1 MITIALFNNKGG
13 VGKTTLAFHLAWM
26 LHQLG
31 ERVLAVDL
39 DPQAKLTAAF
49 LEDEAVEALW
59 DAKPAATVYGAV
71 EPLLDRL
78 GDLREPALC
87 PIVDGLTL
95 VPGDLALAR
104 FEERLA
110 ETWPRCLDDNPSS
123 AADAFRVTTS
133 FHRLVARAARA
144 QAATVAILDVG
155 PSLGALNRAAL
166 VAADHI
172 VVPLAAD
179 LFSLRGLRNLGPTLA
194 EWRTGWKERRGRS
207 RVLDDLEIPK
217 GTMNPL
223 GYVVLQHAARKASEP
238 ARAYSRWIDRF
249 PEAFHTNILDDI
261 PPPGDDPYRLALL
274 RHFRSLLPMALEA
287 RKPIFDLTAADG
299 AIGSHAATVR
309 DAKGVFADLATRLGI
324 AAGIGQWGKSSGRG
338 AASETR

>member
-1 MITIALFNNKGG
+1 VKTIALFNNKGG
-13 VGKTTLAFHLAWM
+13 VGKTTLAFHLTWM
-26 LHQLG
+26 LHHLG

-39 DPQAKLTAAF
+39 DPQANLTAAF
-49 LEDEAVEALW
+49 LPDEEVESLW
-59 DAKPAATVYGAV
+59 DETPPATVFGAV

-78 GDLREPALC
+78 GDLREPHVCKIA
-87 PIVDGLTL
+87 DGLAL
-95 VPGDLALAR
+95 VVGDLALAR

-110 ETWPRCLDDNPSS
+110 ETWPRCLDDNASS
-123 AADAFRVTTS
+123 AADAFRVTTA
-133 FHRLVARAARA
+133 FHRIVTRAAA
-144 QAATVAILDVG
+144 SQSATVAILDVG

-166 VAADHI
+166 VAADYV

-194 EWRTGWKERRGRS
+194 EWRTGWNERRRRP
-207 RVLDDLEIPK
+207 RVPQGLDMPT
-217 GTMNPL
+217 GAMAPL

-249 PEAFHTNILDDI
+249 PQAFHASMLSDA
-261 PPPGDDPYRLALL
+261 PPVGDDPFRIALL

-309 DAKGVFADLATRLGI
+309 DARETFEQLARTIGTRAGVGQFAKPLGR
-324 AAGIGQWGKSSGRG
+324 AGDHP
-338 AASETR
+338 